1 MASIRHEFYETD
13 ERLTISVF
21 DKGADPAQVAVSFE
35 PRSVSLRRAPEP
47 MSRAFRPLTPAVAP
61 QLSYE
66 NGDKRLQLA
75 PLKGQIDPSKS
86 DYTVGKVK
94 IEIRLA
100 KIVRRSTASLRD
112 SSCSAMLCDTAL
124 AAAPATFT
132 PSATAPV
139 EAARKNRKNWDSITQ
154 TILSTEKDVTSS
166 DDPNAGGDATVN
178 DFFQKLYADADEDTR
193 RAMLKS
199 YQESGGTTLSTNWD
213 EVGKG
218 NVEVKPPE
226 GSEWKKWGA

>member
-13 ERLTISVF
+13 ERLTISIF
-21 DKGADPAQVAVSFE
+21 DKGADPQQVSVTFE
-35 PRSVSLRRAPEP
+35 SRR
-47 MSRAFRPLTPAVAP
+47 
-61 QLSYE
+61 LSYE
-66 NGDKRLQLA
+66 HGDKKLNLA
-75 PLKGQIDPSKS
+75 PLKGQIDADKS

-94 IEIRLA
+94 VEIRLA
-100 KIVRRSTASLRD
+100 KVVPGRWGSLVSD
-112 SSCSAMLCDTAL
+112 SPDPL
-124 AAAPATFT
+124 AATPATFT

-139 EAARKNRKNWDSITQ
+139 EAARKNPKKNWDSITQ
-154 TILSTEKDVTSS
+154 TILSSDKEITSS
-166 DDPNAGGDATVN
+166 DDPNAGGDAAVN
-178 DFFQKLYADADEDTR
+178 GFFQKLYADADEDTR

-218 NVEVKPPE
+218 KVDVKPPE

>member
-13 ERLTISVF
+13 ERLTISIF
-21 DKGADPAQVAVSFE
+21 DKGADPAQVAVTFE
-35 PRSVSLRRAPEP
+35 PRS
-47 MSRAFRPLTPAVAP
+47 
-61 QLSYE
+61 LSYE
-66 NGDKRLQLA
+66 NGKKTLQLA

-100 KIVRRSTASLRD
+100 KVVSGRWGAIVGDSPDPLST
-112 SSCSAMLCDTAL
+112 
-124 AAAPATFT
+124 ATFT

-139 EAARKNRKNWDSITQ
+139 AQARQNRKNWDSITE
-154 TILSTEKDVTSS
+154 TILSSDKGASS
-166 DDPNAGGDATVN
+166 GEDPNTGGDAAVN
-178 DFFQKLYADADEDTR
+178 DFFQKLYADADDDTR

-213 EVGKG
+213 EVKKAK
-218 NVEVKPPE
+218 VEVKPPE
-226 GSEWKKWGA
+226 GSEWKKWAA